1 MEKVLEVV
9 DLRVYYEIPQGTV
22 KAVDGVDLDVFKGE
36 ILGVAGESGSG
47 KSTLALTIAGVLRP
61 P

>member
-36 ILGVAGESGSG
+36 ILGLLVRV
-47 KSTLALTIAGVLRP
+47 VLVSQHLP
-61 P
+61 